1 MNIPGCHNVTDF
13 HRLAQRRIPFP
24 GFDYFDGAAEYEI
37 TRWRNREAYE
47 SCDCSPS
54 AFMRQISG

>member
-24 GFDYFDGAAEYEI
+24 VFDYFDGAAELKFRRVLVLVLVTKER
-37 TRWRNREAYE
+37 T
-47 SCDCSPS
+47 
-54 AFMRQISG
+54 